1 MSSGKVILALQVSGF
16 AACVILLAAW
26 HSLIA
31 MAFAIAF
38 AIHFAGDMIFLRQEG
53 LPKVKFNIEQ
63 YVILAPWLQF
73 VGLMLA
79 FGGLAFIV
87 DYPHLAK
94 FVLFGGLGVSAAGF
108 VYEKIYP

>member
-1 MSSGKVILALQVSGF
+1 MSSAWVILTLQIGGF
-16 AACVILLAAW
+16 AAAIGLLAVW
-26 HSLIA
+26 HSPIA

-63 YVILAPWLQF
+63 YVKIAPWLQF

-79 FGGLAFIV
+79 FGGLIFVV

-94 FVLFGGLGVSAAGF
+94 LVAFTGLGVSTAGF
-108 VYEKIYP
+108 VYEKIYA